1 MRRRMLAWNEYVQIV
16 IALIV
21 IIDPLGAIPIFISL
35 TAAQKD
41 AQRKRTAY
49 VASFSVAII
58 LVVSCFIG
66 EWILKLFGISIASF
80 RIGGGVLLLL
90 MSIAMMNAKISP
102 AKRTESEKRKRT
114 GRGRNIA
121 VVPLAIPL
129 LAGPG
134 AISLA
139 IIYSEKI
146 TGAVNTGFLIL
157 SCVIVAALMWGALR
171 LAVPISKLLGQT
183 GINIATR
190 IMGLI
195 LAAIA
200 VEFIASGYKVL
211 FR

>member
-1 MRRRMLAWNEYVQIV
+1 VLAWNEYVQII

-35 TAAQKD
+35 TAQQTD

-49 VASFSVAII
+49 IASFSVAII

-66 EWILKLFGISIASF
+66 DWILKLFGISIASF
-80 RIGGGVLLLL
+80 RIGGGILLLL
-90 MSIAMMNAKISP
+90 MSIAMMNARISP
-102 AKRTESEKRKRT
+102 AKRTESEEEEAHGKDHV
-114 GRGRNIA
+114 A

-134 AISLA
+134 AISLV
-139 IIYSEKI
+139 IIYADKI
-146 TGAVNTGFLIL
+146 TGVINTGILVL
-157 SCVIVAALMWGALR
+157 SCVIVAVMMWGALR
-171 LAVPISKLLGQT
+171 LSVRISKVLGHT

-195 LAAIA
+195 LAAISI
-200 VEFIASGYKVL
+200 EFIASGYKVL

>member
-1 MRRRMLAWNEYVQIV
+1 MLAWNEYVQII

-35 TAAQKD
+35 TANHTD
-41 AQRKRTAY
+41 EQRRRTAY

-58 LVVSCFIG
+58 LIVSCFIG

-80 RIGGGVLLLL
+80 RVGGGILLML
-90 MSIAMMNAKISP
+90 MSIAMLNAKISP
-102 AKRTESEKRKRT
+102 AKRVESEEEEAHGKEH
-114 GRGRNIA
+114 IA

-134 AISLA
+134 AISLV

-146 TGAVNTGFLIL
+146 SGMLNTGFLVL
-157 SCVIVAALMWGALR
+157 SCIIVAALMWGALR
-171 LAVPISKLLGQT
+171 LSVRISKVLGHT

-200 VEFIASGYKVL
+200 VEFIASGCKEL

>member
-1 MRRRMLAWNEYVQIV
+1 MLAWNEYVQII

-21 IIDPLGAIPIFISL
+21 IIDPLGAIPIFIGL
-35 TAAQKD
+35 TANQSD
-41 AQRKRTAY
+41 GQRKRTAY
-49 VASFSVAII
+49 VASLAVAII

-66 EWILKLFGISIASF
+66 EFILKLFGISIASF
-80 RIGGGVLLLL
+80 RVGGGILLML

-102 AKRTESEKRKRT
+102 AKRTESEEEEAHGKEH
-114 GRGRNIA
+114 IA

-134 AISLA
+134 AISLV

-146 TGAVNTGFLIL
+146 AGVVNTGFLVL
-157 SCVIVAALMWGALR
+157 SCVIVAALMWGGLR
-171 LAVPISKLLGQT
+171 LSTRISKVLGHT

-195 LAAIA
+195 LAAISI
-200 VEFIASGYKVL
+200 EFIASGYKVL

>member
-1 MRRRMLAWNEYVQIV
+1 MLAWNEYVQIV

-21 IIDPLGAIPIFISL
+21 IIDPLGAIPIFIGL
-35 TAAQKD
+35 TASQTD
-41 AQRKRTAY
+41 AQRKRTSR
-49 VASFSVAII
+49 VAAVSVAII
-58 LVVSCFIG
+58 LIVSCFIG

-102 AKRTESEKRKRT
+102 AKRTDSEEEEAHGKE
-114 GRGRNIA
+114 NVA

-134 AISLA
+134 AISLV
-139 IIYSEKI
+139 IIYSDKI
-146 TGAVNTGFLIL
+146 TGVINTGFLVL
-157 SCVIVAALMWGALR
+157 SCIVAASLMWGALR
-171 LAVPISKLLGQT
+171 LAVPLSKLLGQT

-195 LAAIA
+195 LAAIS

-211 FR
+211 FK

>member
-1 MRRRMLAWNEYVQIV
+1 VASVLAWNEYVQIV

-49 VASFSVAII
+49 VASLSVAII

-90 MSIAMMNAKISP
+90 MSIAMMNAKISQ
-102 AKRTESEKRKRT
+102 AKRTDSEEEEA
-114 GRGRNIA
+114 RGKENVA

-134 AISLA
+134 AISLV
-139 IIYSEKI
+139 IIYADKI
-146 TGAVNTGFLIL
+146 TGVVNTGFLVL
-157 SCVIVAALMWGALR
+157 SCIVAAALMWGALR

-195 LAAIA
+195 MAAISI
-200 VEFIASGYKVL
+200 EFIASGYKVL

>member
-1 MRRRMLAWNEYVQIV
+1 MLEWNAYVQIV

-35 TAAQKD
+35 TAQQTD

-49 VASFSVAII
+49 VASVSVAII
-58 LVVSCFIG
+58 LVVSCVIG

-80 RIGGGVLLLL
+80 RIGGGILLML
-90 MSIAMMNAKISP
+90 MSIAMLNAKISP
-102 AKRTESEKRKRT
+102 AKRTESEEEEAHGKE
-114 GRGRNIA
+114 NVA

-134 AISLA
+134 AISLV
-139 IIYSEKI
+139 IIYAEKI
-146 TGAVNTGFLIL
+146 TGVVNTGFLVL
-157 SCVIVAALMWGALR
+157 SCAIVAALMWAALR
-171 LAVPISKLLGQT
+171 LSVPISKVLGHT

>member
-1 MRRRMLAWNEYVQIV
+1 MLAWNEYVQIV

-35 TAAQKD
+35 TAQQTD
-41 AQRKRTAY
+41 EQRKRTAY
-49 VASFSVAII
+49 VASFSVAVI

-66 EWILKLFGISIASF
+66 EWILKIFGISIASF
-80 RIGGGVLLLL
+80 RIGGGILLML
-90 MSIAMMNAKISP
+90 MSIAMMGAKISP
-102 AKRTESEKRKRT
+102 ARRTEEEEEEAHGKE
-114 GRGRNIA
+114 NVA

-134 AISLA
+134 AISLV
-139 IIYSEKI
+139 IIYAEKI
-146 TGAVNTGFLIL
+146 TGVVNTGFLVL
-157 SCVIVAALMWGALR
+157 SCVVVAALMWGALHLSTR
-171 LAVPISKLLGQT
+171 ISKVLGHT

-195 LAAIA
+195 LAAISI
-200 VEFIASGYKVL
+200 EFIASGYKVL

>member
-1 MRRRMLAWNEYVQIV
+1 MLAWNEYVQII

-35 TAAQKD
+35 TASQVE

-49 VASFSVAII
+49 IASLSVAII
-58 LVVSCFIG
+58 LIVSCFIG

-80 RIGGGVLLLL
+80 RIGGGILLLL

-102 AKRTESEKRKRT
+102 AKRTDSEEEEAHGKE
-114 GRGRNIA
+114 NVA

-134 AISLA
+134 AISLV
-139 IIYSEKI
+139 IIYADKI
-146 TGAVNTGFLIL
+146 TGVVNTGFLVL
-157 SCVIVAALMWGALR
+157 SCIIVAVMMWGALR
-171 LAVPISKLLGQT
+171 LAVPISRVLGQT

-195 LAAIA
+195 LAALP
-200 VEFIASGYKVL
+200 VDFIASGYKVL

>member
-1 MRRRMLAWNEYVQIV
+1 MLAWNEYAQIV
-16 IALIV
+16 VALIV

-41 AQRKRTAY
+41 AQRRRTAY
-49 VASFSVAII
+49 VASLSVAII
-58 LVVSCFIG
+58 LIVSCFIG

-90 MSIAMMNAKISP
+90 MSIAMMNAKISS
-102 AKRTESEKRKRT
+102 AKRTDSEEEEA
-114 GRGRNIA
+114 RGKENVA

-134 AISLA
+134 AISLV
-139 IIYSEKI
+139 IIYADKI
-146 TGAVNTGFLIL
+146 TGVVNTGFLVL
-157 SCVIVAALMWGALR
+157 SCIVAAALMWGALR
-171 LAVPISKLLGQT
+171 LAVPVSKLLGQT

-195 LAAIA
+195 LAALSI
-200 VEFIASGYKVL
+200 EFIASGYKVL